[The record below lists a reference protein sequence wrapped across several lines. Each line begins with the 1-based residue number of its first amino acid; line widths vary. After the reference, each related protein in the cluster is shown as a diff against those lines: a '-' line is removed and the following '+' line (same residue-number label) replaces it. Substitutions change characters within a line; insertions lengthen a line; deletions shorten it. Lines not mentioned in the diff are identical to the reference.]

1 VKPSFSL
8 MPIGGVGEIGSNHT
22 LVRAGDTDIVIDCGI
37 LFPHEDAFDINYLI
51 PDFSKLDLAR
61 LKAVVITHGH
71 EDHIGAL
78 PHLLALHPEL
88 PVYATG
94 FTRLLIQ
101 RKCEERKISPRF
113 VPYTAADVLDFGDV
127 IIHPVHVTHS
137 IPETHGLYIHTPG
150 REWGAFYV
158 SDFKYDLAPTR
169 EAPFDVGKLRR
180 LMGTCARNAF
190 FIDSTNAL
198 VPGRTASEAALE
210 PDLEALVAGGNDR
223 IFVTMFASNVHRM
236 GVLMELAEKH
246 GRRVVAMGRSM
257 DNYARAGIEAGIIK
271 FDVED
276 LLRPDQ
282 TDRGQGRLLV
292 LVSGCQG
299 DFLGALRRLS
309 SQEDANFKL
318 VSSDLVVFSSKVIP
332 GNEKS
337 IARILNQITGTGA
350 EIVTAYDRH
359 IHASGH
365 PAQDDLRSLINDTR
379 PDAYFPI
386 HGETFFLRRH
396 ADMVTR
402 DFPLIETRMILNGHE
417 VCFFADGRHKTVE
430 HPATEPQLIHG
441 RDLLIERSQISQRR
455 KLATQGA
462 VFISVDRV
470 RGVCEVSTLGLPL
483 SSQATLSKVKELVM
497 DKIRN
502 DLDTRGAQYA
512 TDQLRIAV
520 RQFFQQQLGYKP
532 VTEVHLLT

>member
-1 VKPSFSL
+1 
-8 MPIGGVGEIGSNHT
+8 
-22 LVRAGDTDIVIDCGI
+22 
-37 LFPHEDAFDINYLI
+37 
-51 PDFSKLDLAR
+51 
-61 LKAVVITHGH
+61 
-71 EDHIGAL
+71 
-78 PHLLALHPEL
+78 
-88 PVYATG
+88 
-94 FTRLLIQ
+94 
-101 RKCEERKISPRF
+101 
-113 VPYTAADVLDFGDV
+113 
-127 IIHPVHVTHS
+127 
-137 IPETHGLYIHTPG
+137 
-150 REWGAFYV
+150 
-158 SDFKYDLAPTR
+158 
-169 EAPFDVGKLRR
+169 
-180 LMGTCARNAF
+180 
-190 FIDSTNAL
+190 
-198 VPGRTASEAALE
+198 
-210 PDLEALVAGGNDR
+210 
-223 IFVTMFASNVHRM
+223 
-236 GVLMELAEKH
+236 
-246 GRRVVAMGRSM
+246 
-257 DNYARAGIEAGIIK
+257 
-271 FDVED
+271 
-276 LLRPDQ
+276 
-282 TDRGQGRLLV
+282 
-292 LVSGCQG
+292 
-299 DFLGALRRLS
+299 
-309 SQEDANFKL
+309 
-318 VSSDLVVFSSKVIP
+318 VIP